1 MALRRPSY
9 VGALL
14 TSAIVIALAVLVTYF
29 LVEYKL
35 IPGTYENYLYGVVWL
50 VAGVLVTHIIS
61 SRIRASLAPT
71 IGAAN
76 ASSVAFVA
84 RLVGY
89 IIVIIGFL
97 AIVRLSVAE
106 ALAAGGFMGLV
117 LGLASQFVLSNIIG
131 GLTIIV
137 TKPYRVGDRI
147 TFTTWQYGLLAP
159 AYPPKFFSQDF
170 LVPGH
175 TGVVTE
181 ITLMYT
187 IIRTDDNVP
196 MKVPN
201 SVMAQAAI
209 FVHSDAEYRVVRT
222 KYEVP
227 KDLDP
232 DLVIKKVKEEVSK
245 LDLVVREPTVQ
256 IIDTSQTT
264 YVIAVDA
271 ACKTIKE
278 EPARSEVIKAV
289 MRAVRAVR
297 EAQAAK
303 GGQQP

>member
-1 MALRRPSY
+1 
-9 VGALL
+9 V
-14 TSAIVIALAVLVTYF
+14 LAVLITYF

-50 VAGVLVTHIIS
+50 VASVLVTHIVS

-89 IIVIIGFL
+89 IIAIIGFL
-97 AIVRLSVAE
+97 AIIRVSIAE
-106 ALAAGGFMGLV
+106 ALAAGGFTGLV
-117 LGLASQFVLSNIIG
+117 LGLASQFVLSNIVG
-131 GLTIIV
+131 GITIIV

-170 LVPGH
+170 LVPGY

-187 IIRTDDNVP
+187 VIRTDDNIP
-196 MKVPN
+196 LKVPN
-201 SVMAQAAI
+201 SIMAQAAI
-209 FVHSDAEYRVVRT
+209 FVHSDTEYRVVRT

-232 DLVIKKVKEEVSK
+232 DLVIQRVKGEVSK
-245 LDLVVREPTVQ
+245 LDFVVGEPSVQ
-256 IIDTSQTT
+256 ILDTSQTT

-297 EAQAAK
+297 EGQAAK

>member
-1 MALRRPSY
+1 M
-9 VGALL
+9 
-14 TSAIVIALAVLVTYF
+14 
-29 LVEYKL
+29 

-50 VAGVLVTHIIS
+50 VASVLVTHIVS

-89 IIVIIGFL
+89 IIAIIGFL
-97 AIVRLSVAE
+97 AIVRVSIAE
-106 ALAAGGFMGLV
+106 ALAAGGFTGLV
-117 LGLASQFVLSNIIG
+117 LGLASQFVLSNIVG
-131 GLTIIV
+131 GITIIV

-159 AYPPKFFSQDF
+159 TYPPKFFSQDF
-170 LVPGH
+170 LVPGY

-187 IIRTDDNVP
+187 VIRTDDNIP
-196 MKVPN
+196 LKVPN
-201 SVMAQAAI
+201 SIMAQAAI

-232 DLVIKKVKEEVSK
+232 DLVIQRVKGEVSK
-245 LDLVVREPTVQ
+245 LDFVVREPSVQ
-256 IIDTSQTT
+256 ILDTSQTT

-297 EAQAAK
+297 EGQAAK

>member
-1 MALRRPSY
+1 
-9 VGALL
+9 V
-14 TSAIVIALAVLVTYF
+14 LAVLITYF

-50 VAGVLVTHIIS
+50 VASVLVTHIVS

-89 IIVIIGFL
+89 IIAIIGFL
-97 AIVRLSVAE
+97 AIIRVSIAE
-106 ALAAGGFMGLV
+106 ALAAGGFTGLV

-131 GLTIIV
+131 GVTIIV

-170 LVPGH
+170 LVPGY

-187 IIRTDDNVP
+187 VIRTDDNIP
-196 MKVPN
+196 LKVPN
-201 SVMAQAAI
+201 SIMAQAAI
-209 FVHSDAEYRVVRT
+209 FVHSDTEYRVVRT

-232 DLVIKKVKEEVSK
+232 DLVIQRVKEEVSK
-245 LDLVVREPTVQ
+245 LDFVVGEPSVQ
-256 IIDTSQTT
+256 ILDTSQTT

-303 GGQQP
+303 GGQPQ

>member
-1 MALRRPSY
+1 
-9 VGALL
+9 V
-14 TSAIVIALAVLVTYF
+14 LAVLVTYF
-29 LVEYKL
+29 LVKYKL

-50 VAGVLVTHIIS
+50 VASVLVTHIVS

-89 IIVIIGFL
+89 VIAIIGFL
-97 AIVRLSVAE
+97 AIIRVSIAE
-106 ALAAGGFMGLV
+106 ALAAGGFTGLV
-117 LGLASQFVLSNIIG
+117 LGLASQFVLSNIVG
-131 GLTIIV
+131 GITIIV

-159 AYPPKFFSQDF
+159 TYPPKFFSQDF
-170 LVPGH
+170 LVPGY

-187 IIRTDDNVP
+187 VIRTDDNIP
-196 MKVPN
+196 LKVPN
-201 SVMAQAAI
+201 SIMAQAAI
-209 FVHSDAEYRVVRT
+209 FVHSDTEYRVVRT

-232 DLVIKKVKEEVSK
+232 DLVIQRVKEEVSK
-245 LDLVVREPTVQ
+245 LDFVVGEPSVQ
-256 IIDTSQTT
+256 ILDTSQTT
-264 YVIAVDA
+264 YVIAVDT

-278 EPARSEVIKAV
+278 EPARSEVIKAI
-289 MRAVRAVR
+289 MRAVRAIR
-297 EAQAAK
+297 EAQTAK
-303 GGQQP
+303 GGQPQ

>member
-1 MALRRPSY
+1 
-9 VGALL
+9 
-14 TSAIVIALAVLVTYF
+14 
-29 LVEYKL
+29 L

-50 VAGVLVTHIIS
+50 VVSVLVTHIVS

-89 IIVIIGFL
+89 IIAIIGFL
-97 AIVRLSVAE
+97 AIIRVSIAE
-106 ALAAGGFMGLV
+106 ALAAGGFTGLV

-131 GLTIIV
+131 GITIIV

-170 LVPGH
+170 LVPGY

-187 IIRTDDNVP
+187 VIRTDDNIP
-196 MKVPN
+196 LKVPN
-201 SVMAQAAI
+201 SIMAQAAI

-232 DLVIKKVKEEVSK
+232 DLVIQRVKGEVSK
-245 LDLVVREPTVQ
+245 LDFVVGEPSVQ
-256 IIDTSQTT
+256 ILDTSQTT

-297 EAQAAK
+297 EGQAAK

>member
-1 MALRRPSY
+1 
-9 VGALL
+9 
-14 TSAIVIALAVLVTYF
+14 
-29 LVEYKL
+29 L

-50 VAGVLVTHIIS
+50 VASVLVTHIVS

-89 IIVIIGFL
+89 IIAIIGFL
-97 AIVRLSVAE
+97 AIIRVSIAE
-106 ALAAGGFMGLV
+106 ALAAGGFTGLV

-131 GLTIIV
+131 GVTIIV

-170 LVPGH
+170 LVPGY

-187 IIRTDDNVP
+187 VIRTDDNIP
-196 MKVPN
+196 LKVPN
-201 SVMAQAAI
+201 SIMAQAAI
-209 FVHSDAEYRVVRT
+209 FVHSDTEYRVVRT

-232 DLVIKKVKEEVSK
+232 DLVIQRVKEEVSK
-245 LDLVVREPTVQ
+245 LDFVVGEPSVQ
-256 IIDTSQTT
+256 ILDTSQTT

-278 EPARSEVIKAV
+278 EPARSEVIKAI

-303 GGQQP
+303 GGQPQ

>member
-1 MALRRPSY
+1 
-9 VGALL
+9 V
-14 TSAIVIALAVLVTYF
+14 LAVLITYF

-50 VAGVLVTHIIS
+50 VASVLVTHIVS

-89 IIVIIGFL
+89 IIAIIGFL
-97 AIVRLSVAE
+97 AIIRVSIAE
-106 ALAAGGFMGLV
+106 ALAAGGFTGLV

-131 GLTIIV
+131 GITIIV

-170 LVPGH
+170 LVPGY

-187 IIRTDDNVP
+187 VIRTDDNIP
-196 MKVPN
+196 LKVPN
-201 SVMAQAAI
+201 SIMAQAAI
-209 FVHSDAEYRVVRT
+209 FVHSDTEYRVVRT

-232 DLVIKKVKEEVSK
+232 DLVIQRVKEEVSK
-245 LDLVVREPTVQ
+245 LDFVVGEPSVQ
-256 IIDTSQTT
+256 ILDTSQTT

-297 EAQAAK
+297 EGQAAK

>member
-1 MALRRPSY
+1 M
-9 VGALL
+9 
-14 TSAIVIALAVLVTYF
+14 LAVLITYF

-50 VAGVLVTHIIS
+50 VASVLVTHIVS

-89 IIVIIGFL
+89 IIAIIGFL
-97 AIVRLSVAE
+97 AIIRVSIAE
-106 ALAAGGFMGLV
+106 ALAAGGFTGLV

-131 GLTIIV
+131 GVTIIV

-170 LVPGH
+170 LVPGY

-187 IIRTDDNVP
+187 VIRTDGNIP
-196 MKVPN
+196 LKVPN
-201 SVMAQAAI
+201 SIMAQAAI

-232 DLVIKKVKEEVSK
+232 DLVIQRVKGEVSK
-245 LDLVVREPTVQ
+245 LDFVVGEPSVQ
-256 IIDTSQTT
+256 ILDTSQTT

-271 ACKTIKE
+271 ACKSSAFIVTNGH
-278 EPARSEVIKAV
+278 PL
-289 MRAVRAVR
+289 
-297 EAQAAK
+297 
-303 GGQQP
+303 

>member
-1 MALRRPSY
+1 M
-9 VGALL
+9 
-14 TSAIVIALAVLVTYF
+14 LAVLVTYF

-50 VAGVLVTHIIS
+50 VVSVLVTHIVS

-76 ASSVAFVA
+76 ASSVAFVV

-89 IIVIIGFL
+89 IIAIIGFL
-97 AIVRLSVAE
+97 AIIRVSIAE
-106 ALAAGGFMGLV
+106 ALAAGGFTGLV

-131 GLTIIV
+131 GVTIIV

-170 LVPGH
+170 LVPGY

-187 IIRTDDNVP
+187 VIRTDDNIP
-196 MKVPN
+196 LKVPN
-201 SVMAQAAI
+201 SIMAQAAI
-209 FVHSDAEYRVVRT
+209 FVHSDTEYRVVRT

-232 DLVIKKVKEEVSK
+232 DLVIQRVKGEVSK
-245 LDLVVREPTVQ
+245 LDFVVGEPSVQ
-256 IIDTSQTT
+256 ILDTSQTT